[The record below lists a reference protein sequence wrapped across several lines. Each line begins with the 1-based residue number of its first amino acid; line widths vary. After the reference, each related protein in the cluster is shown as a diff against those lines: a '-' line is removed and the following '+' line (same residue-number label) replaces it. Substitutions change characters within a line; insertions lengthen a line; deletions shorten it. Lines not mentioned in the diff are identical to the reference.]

1 VCVGCLCDGLCVCV
15 CVCVCVFNPIH
26 IHRNTPLRVAAEYKC
41 TEVIKSYFSLFSFS
55 FFRIQVHA
63 TACGG
68 RVQSQRNGRLFEAVY
83 GLQVAHVF
91 RTRDLLYGK
100 RDLSIWQKRPIIWQ
114 KRPVYMAKKTL
125 SSQGIGRLFEAVYGL
140 QVRTYTAK
148 ETCLYGK
155 RDLSI

>member
-1 VCVGCLCDGLCVCV
+1 MVSVCVCVCVLVACVMVCVCV

-91 RTRDLLYGK
+91 RKRDLLYGK
-100 RDLSIWQKRPIIWQ
+100 RDLSIWQKRP
-114 KRPVYMAKKTL
+114 VYMAK
-125 SSQGIGRLFEAVYGL
+125 E
-140 QVRTYTAK
+140 TYYMAK
-148 ETCLYGK
+148 ETCLYGQK
-155 RDLSI
+155 DLIIARDWAPF